1 MDKRAWGSHWTVG
14 EGPECFGGEPPPQR
28 TRTLAIGVAGKAEST
43 LRAVGI
49 L

>member
-1 MDKRAWGSHWTVG
+1 VTVRDG
-14 EGPECFGGEPPPQR
+14 LECFGGIPPPQGA
-28 TRTLAIGVAGKAEST
+28 RTLAIGVAGKAEST